1 MPDLGTAYVQI
12 VPSAQGIKGSI
23 TKELGGEAG
32 SAGKSAGSL
41 LGGSLVST
49 IKKVVIAAGVG
60 KILKDAFTAGGNLE
74 QSFGGLETIY
84 GSAADAAKSYA
95 LAAAQAGI
103 SANDY
108 AEQAVSFGASL
119 KQAFEGDVVAAAEAA
134 NTAIMD
140 MADNSA
146 KMGTDIGSIQA
157 AYQGFAKQNYTML
170 DNLKLGYGGTKTE
183 MQRLLAD
190 AEKISGI
197 KYDIDNLGDVYD
209 AIHVIQGEL
218 GLTGVAA
225 NEAKSTLTGSAAAMK
240 ASWQNL
246 LAAMTTGEGLSSAM
260 SNLGESVGNFA
271 VNVVR
276 MAKNIGK
283 QLPSLFNSLFTTIGP
298 ELLSLGASLVTDLGS
313 GLIKGIPQLLSVG
326 AKLITSFL
334 ATVRQNGPGLIAQGA
349 NLIKNLAIGF
359 VQSIPGLISTLGSLL
374 LNLVGTILS
383 LIPSFL
389 SAGIDLILSLAS
401 GIIESWPDIQAAV
414 NDVISQAVAAI
425 RAKVGEWLAAGQEL
439 LENVKNGIKNKL
451 SAVRSAAISVIT
463 SAVNAI
469 KGKASQF
476 LSAGRTLIQNVING
490 IKGLVG
496 AARSAAS
503 SVVQNIRSAFS
514 VDFSSLGSNII
525 SGIISGIAGG
535 VGSLISAVRAAALD
549 ALRNAKDALGIKSPS
564 KVFAEEVGKWIPA
577 GIAVGIDTN
586 LSPVNKSVNSVVDLM
601 LGDFNRATMRANSVG
616 NQNGLDM
623 NRLATAINERPV
635 NVNVALQ
642 GDAGKLFRYVSKE
655 NNVRTKTTG
664 YNSFAMVGGY

>member
-12 VPSAQGIKGSI
+12 VPSAQGIKGAI

-32 SAGKSAGSL
+32 AAGKSAGSL

-49 IKKVVIAAGVG
+49 IKKVVIAAGIG
-60 KILKDAFTAGGNLE
+60 KILKDAFSAGGNLE

-84 GSAADAAKSYA
+84 GEAADAAKSYA
-95 LAAAQAGI
+95 LTAAQAGI

-119 KQAFEGDVVAAAEAA
+119 KQAFSGDVVAAAEAA

-271 VNVVR
+271 TNVVR

-283 QLPSLFNSLFTTIGP
+283 QLPSLFNSLFTTLGP
-298 ELLSLGASLVTDLGS
+298 ELLSLGVDLIADLGQ
-313 GLIKGIPQLLSVG
+313 GLMTGIPQLLNVG

-334 ATVRQNGPGLIAQGA
+334 ANVKANGPGLIAQGA
-349 NLIKNLAIGF
+349 NLIKNLAMGII
-359 VQSIPGLISTLGSLL
+359 QSIPSIITTVGSLL
-374 LNLVGTILS
+374 LNLVGTIIS
-383 LIPSFL
+383 LLPSFL
-389 SAGIDLILSLAS
+389 SAGIDLVLSLVS
-401 GIIESWPDIQAAV
+401 GIIESWPEIQAAV
-414 NDVISQAVAAI
+414 NEVITNAVNAI
-425 RAKVGEWLAAGQEL
+425 KAKVGEWLAAGQEL

-451 SAVRSAAISVIT
+451 SAVRSAALSVIT

-469 KGKASQF
+469 KGKASAF
-476 LSAGRTLIQNVING
+476 LSAGRTLIQSVVNG
-490 IKGLVG
+490 IKGMIG
-496 AARSAAS
+496 AARGAAAS
-503 SVVQNIRSAFS
+503 VISSIRSAFS
-514 VDFSSLGSNII
+514 VDFSSIGSNII
-525 SGIISGIAGG
+525 QGIIGGLTSAAGALWNAIRGIIMGAK
-535 VGSLISAVRAAALD
+535 SEAQSAAQE
-549 ALRNAKDALGIKSPS
+549 GSPS
-564 KVFAEEVGKWIPA
+564 RLFADEVGRWIPV
-577 GIAVGIDTN
+577 GIAVGINEN
-586 LSPVNKSVNSVVDLM
+586 LDPVNEAMRRVIDVAV
-601 LGDFNRATMRANSVG
+601 GDFDRSTMLPNTIG
-616 NQNGLDM
+616 NQNAFDV
-623 NRLATAINERPV
+623 NRLAAAINERPV

-655 NNVRTKTTG
+655 NRVRTQTTG
-664 YNSFAMVGGY
+664 YNSFAMLGGY

>member
-12 VPSAQGIKGSI
+12 VPSAQGIKGAI

-32 SAGKSAGSL
+32 AAGKSAGSL

-49 IKKVVIAAGVG
+49 IKKVVIAAGIG

-84 GSAADAAKSYA
+84 GEAADAAKSYA
-95 LAAAQAGI
+95 LTAAQAGI

-119 KQAFEGDVVAAAEAA
+119 KQAFSGDVVAAAEAA

-190 AEKISGI
+190 AEKLSGV

-271 VNVVR
+271 TNVVR

-283 QLPSLFNSLFTTIGP
+283 QLPSLFNSLFTTLGP
-298 ELLSLGASLVTDLGS
+298 ELLSLGVDLIADLGQ
-313 GLIKGIPQLLSVG
+313 GLMTGIPQLLNVG
-326 AKLITSFL
+326 TKLITSFL
-334 ATVRQNGPGLIAQGA
+334 ANVKAKGPTLISQGA
-349 NLIKNLAIGF
+349 NLIKNLALGIIQNIPTILATIGKLMLSL
-359 VQSIPGLISTLGSLL
+359 VSTVISLL
-374 LNLVGTILS
+374 
-383 LIPSFL
+383 PSFL
-389 SAGIDLILSLAS
+389 AAGADLVLSIAQGILSMLSDVKSAATDV
-401 GIIESWPDIQAAV
+401 ITNAV
-414 NDVISQAVAAI
+414 NAI
-425 RAKVGEWLAAGQEL
+425 KSKVGEWLAAGQEL

-451 SAVRSAAISVIT
+451 SAVRSAALSVIS
-463 SAVNAI
+463 SAVSAI
-469 KGKASQF
+469 KGKASEF
-476 LSAGRTLIQNVING
+476 LSAGRTLIQNVVNG
-490 IKGLVG
+490 IKGMIG
-496 AARSAAS
+496 SARAAAS
-503 SVVQNIRSAFS
+503 SVISSIRSAFS
-514 VDFSSLGSNII
+514 VDWSSIGSNII
-525 SGIISGIAGG
+525 SGIISGISGAIGR
-535 VGSLISAVRAAALD
+535 LIAAAQNAASS
-549 ALRNAKDALGIKSPS
+549 ALEAAKGFLGINSPS
-564 KVFAEEVGKWIPA
+564 KVFADVVGRSIPE
-577 GIAVGIDTN
+577 GIALGIDDN
-586 LSPVNKSVNSVVDLM
+586 VPIVNKSVNGIANIM
-601 LGDFNRATMRANSVG
+601 LGDFERATMRSNSAG
-616 NQNGLDM
+616 NQSSLDM
-623 NRLATAINERPV
+623 NRLAAAINDRPV

-655 NNVRTKTTG
+655 NRVRTQTTG
-664 YNSFAMVGGY
+664 YNSFAMLGGY